1 MACLFQLSL
10 ARLDLTLNPYRF
22 HNRNHLLLS
31 IAYFSIDIGVPI
43 LLDVLSTLWTGSS
56 CGSIAQFAMSA
67 LYGDKIAGQQ
77 GIMSFPIVTV
87 LNVFVN
93 IVIGLCY
100 FCKRRRNAVGPR
112 SNLQAS
118 RMIFTWAKDF
128 TLLTDLFC
136 SFYLHSLFRFFDKF
150 FARVLA
156 SF

>member
-1 MACLFQLSL
+1 MRLGLKTLYELPTFRMWTYGIMACLFQLSL

-31 IAYFSIDIGVPI
+31 IACFSIDIGVPI

-56 CGSIAQFAMSA
+56 CGYIAQFAMSA
-67 LYGDKIAGQQ
+67 LYGEKIAGQQ

-118 RMIFTWAKDF
+118 MDDI
-128 TLLTDLFC
+128 
-136 SFYLHSLFRFFDKF
+136 HMG
-150 FARVLA
+150 
-156 SF
+156 